1 MKIELKP
8 DQIPQYT
15 GDLAQLEKDHAAL
28 KTDAGHIRTTGSD
41 VHSHFQGLSAYYK
54 APEAEQLFATTK
66 PVQDR
71 ADGFADS
78 LETVA
83 SALSSY
89 ADEIRPL
96 VPKLAEL
103 KTKAQNFIRD
113 HKDDEDGDYDEDLI
127 AEHNQIRDDI
137 TATVAA
143 FWAAE
148 RTCHNKITAL
158 WGGTQMVAG
167 DGSDKK
173 NQYGFNAEDMKNAKL
188 PWGDP
193 VEEKHH
199 WYEVGHWVKSFVW
212 DGLIVDGIWGTIK
225 GLGTL
230 VGFGGWDAMGQAWKG
245 LAQLATGLA
254 ITSIPG
260 VGTAFWALPEDK
272 LPSWL
277 RDSRTAMKET
287 GKALVAWDEWGK
299 NPGRAAGA
307 VTFNVVTTIFTGGA
321 GGAAAGAGKAG
332 AVAKA
337 LSVAGKAGKVIDP
350 MTYVAK
356 GAGAGLSKIGD
367 ITKGLKGI
375 GNVDIP
381 KLPDGSVQLPD
392 GRLLDPNGN
401 LIATN
406 GTIET
411 TPIPHEPLPGTTTLP
426 KSWTID
432 QPAMS
437 AAHAAPDTHIPAHPA
452 PHAPGHDLPP
462 TGPHTPAHDAP
473 PLGNPHTPDTP
484 HTPGHD
490 GPGTHGHDGS
500 PGGHADDATTHGDD
514 ASGHGDDTAHPG
526 DHPDPGDHADLGDH
540 PGLGHDAA
548 DAAAHHGTD
557 APAAS
562 GHGGTDVP
570 GSSAGEPFEYK
581 PHVSAD
587 EFDQLT
593 DAEKHA
599 VAQAELAHGTNP
611 APSVTDEAGLRYGN
625 AYWDDFMDQVPTSSK
640 ESLVTYTGSAYHQI
654 NGHLRFGDDVPDSIT
669 HTIDEMDKVMGARPV
684 PENIMV
690 VRGTG
695 IDHLNLDSPLDM
707 EGRVFD
713 DKAYTST
720 ALGKKPPPPFDQK
733 PVYMHLRVPQGTP
746 ALWLEHITQVK
757 GERELL
763 LARGSEYKVTR
774 VFMDEADGKWHVYGE
789 VLPRP

>member
-1 MKIELKP
+1 
-8 DQIPQYT
+8 
-15 GDLAQLEKDHAAL
+15 
-28 KTDAGHIRTTGSD
+28 
-41 VHSHFQGLSAYYK
+41 
-54 APEAEQLFATTK
+54 
-66 PVQDR
+66 
-71 ADGFADS
+71 
-78 LETVA
+78 
-83 SALSSY
+83 
-89 ADEIRPL
+89 
-96 VPKLAEL
+96 
-103 KTKAQNFIRD
+103 
-113 HKDDEDGDYDEDLI
+113 
-127 AEHNQIRDDI
+127 
-137 TATVAA
+137 
-143 FWAAE
+143 
-148 RTCHNKITAL
+148 
-158 WGGTQMVAG
+158 
-167 DGSDKK
+167 
-173 NQYGFNAEDMKNAKL
+173 
-188 PWGDP
+188 
-193 VEEKHH
+193 
-199 WYEVGHWVKSFVW
+199 
-212 DGLIVDGIWGTIK
+212 LIVDGIWGTIK

-254 ITSIPG
+254 ISSIPG

-307 VTFNVVTTIFTGGA
+307 VTFNVLTTVFTGGA

-356 GAGAGLSKIGD
+356 GAGAGLTKIGD

-401 LIATN
+401 LIGTN
-406 GTIET
+406 GAIET
-411 TPIPHEPLPGTTTLP
+411 TPIPHETVPGTPGLP

-437 AAHAAPDTHIPAHPA
+437 GAHAGDTVPMGGHGDTPLGSTAH
-452 PHAPGHDLPP
+452 PP
-462 TGPHTPAHDAP
+462 TGPAHMPAGPSGHVPGGTPAGHLPGDVGTHVPSQAGP
-473 PLGNPHTPDTP
+473 HFPDGPHTPT
-484 HTPGHD
+484 HD
-490 GPGTHGHDGS
+490 APGTHGHDGAGS
-500 PGGHADDATTHGDD
+500 GHHDAPGDGHPHGEGHADDATGHGDD
-514 ASGHGDDTAHPG
+514 AAHPG
-526 DHPDPGDHADLGDH
+526 DHPD
-540 PGLGHDAA
+540 LGHDAA

-557 APAAS
+557 APAAP

-570 GSSAGEPFEYK
+570 GSGPGEPFEYK

-587 EFDQLT
+587 DFDQLT

-599 VAQAELAHGTNP
+599 VAQAELAQGTNP

-625 AYWDDFMDQVPTSSK
+625 AYWDDFMDQVPASSK
-640 ESLVTYTGSAYHQI
+640 ESLVTYTGSAYTQI
-654 NGHLRFGDDVPDSIT
+654 NGHLRFGHDVPDSIT

-690 VRGTG
+690 VRGTEIG
-695 IDHLNLDSPLDM
+695 HLDLDSPLDM

-733 PVYMHLRVPQGTP
+733 SVYMHLRVPQGTP